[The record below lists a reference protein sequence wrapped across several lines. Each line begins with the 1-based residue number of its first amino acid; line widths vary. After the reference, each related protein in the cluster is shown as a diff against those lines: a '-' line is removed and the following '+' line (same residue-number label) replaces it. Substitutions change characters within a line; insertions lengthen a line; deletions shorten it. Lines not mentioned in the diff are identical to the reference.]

1 MGIRHSPN
9 LRAILARPDQPISD
23 AFKILSAT
31 EQGIVLVVEADH
43 RLVGTVTDGDMRR
56 AVLERLDFSLPIS
69 TLLAK
74 KKGTR
79 FENPITALPGQS
91 PEAYLK
97 ILKKNEVLHLP
108 VVDAEGRVL
117 DLLCLDDLMPDR
129 DLSVQAVLM
138 AGGQGKRLMP
148 LTEKTPKP
156 MLPVGNQPLMEIII
170 RNLRKSGIRK
180 VKITTHHKSE
190 EIVSH
195 FEDGKKFDIEVS
207 YLDEKEP
214 LGTAGALGLLE
225 KTKETLLVMN
235 GDILTDMDFRSMIA
249 FHKEHEADCT
259 VAVRKYDVKVPYGVI
274 NCEEEVIT
282 DVIEKPVY
290 NLFVNAGIYL
300 IEPSVLGPMRKKA
313 EYCDMPDLIKRFIAQ
328 KKTVIS
334 FPIMEEWIDIGHHQ
348 SYEEAQK
355 LVESWSSKL

>member
-1 MGIRHSPN
+1 MN
-9 LRAILARPDQPISD
+9 LDPILIAPDKPISD
-23 AFKILSAT
+23 AFQVLDRT
-31 EQGIVLVVEADH
+31 QWGIVLVADAQ
-43 RLVGTVTDGDMRR
+43 RILLGTVTDGDMRR
-56 AVLERLDFSLPIS
+56 AVLDHMNFALPIS
-69 TLLAK
+69 TLLTK
-74 KKGTR
+74 KQGTR
-79 FENPITALPGQS
+79 FAKPITALPGQP

-97 ILKKNEVLHLP
+97 ILNKYNVLHLP
-108 VVDAEGRVL
+108 IVDEAGRVL
-117 DLLCLDDLMPDR
+117 DLLCLDDLMPGR

-148 LTEKTPKP
+148 LTMNTPKP
-156 MLPVGNQPLMEIII
+156 MLPVGDQPLMEIII

-190 EIVSH
+190 EIVNH
-195 FEDGKKFDIEVS
+195 FQDGKKFDIQVS
-207 YLDEKEP
+207 YLDEEEP

-225 KTKETLLVMN
+225 KTDDTLLVMN

-249 FHKEHEADCT
+249 FHKEHNADCT

-274 NCEEEVIT
+274 NCNEEVIT

-300 IEPSVLGPMRKKA
+300 IEPSALGPIQKKG
-313 EYCDMPDLIKRFIAQ
+313 EHCDMPDLIKRFIAQ
-328 KKTVIS
+328 KKTVVS

-348 SYEEAQK
+348 NYEEAQR
-355 LVESWSSKL
+355 LVESWASKP